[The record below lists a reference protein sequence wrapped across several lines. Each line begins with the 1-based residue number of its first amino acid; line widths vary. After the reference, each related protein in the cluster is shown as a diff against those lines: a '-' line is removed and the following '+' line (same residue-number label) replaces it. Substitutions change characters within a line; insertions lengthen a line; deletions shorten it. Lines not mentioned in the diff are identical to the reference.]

1 MHRELADAF
10 VLSSGEMED
19 VFNKEKE
26 SPHDTE
32 LHKPEDLP
40 LCLPESSRSPS
51 PVNDKVSG
59 FLFLF
64 KQNNFSPFPPATF
77 HN

>member
-1 MHRELADAF
+1 MLADAF

-26 SPHDTE
+26 SPHNTE
-32 LHKPEDLP
+32 LQK
-40 LCLPESSRSPS
+40 LPESVRSLS
-51 PVNDKVSG
+51 PVNDQVSG

-64 KQNNFSPFPPATF
+64 KKDYFNPFSPATF

>member
-1 MHRELADAF
+1 MLADSF

-26 SPHDTE
+26 SPHDSE
-32 LHKPEDLP
+32 FQKPEDLSV
-40 LCLPESSRSPS
+40 CLPESARSLS
-51 PVNDKVSG
+51 PVNDQVSG
-59 FLFLF
+59 FLVLF
-64 KQNNFSPFPPATF
+64 KQDNFNPFSPATF